1 MIFIVLCYVSGLA
14 MVSLLLASVYIGTF
28 VPQLALSSSVDVVYT
43 LRSVVFSGSLR
54 TVYDDD

>member
-1 MIFIVLCYVSGLA
+1 

-28 VPQLALSSSVDVVYT
+28 VLQLALSSSVDVVYAYST
-43 LRSVVFSGSLR
+43 LRSVVFSGSLC